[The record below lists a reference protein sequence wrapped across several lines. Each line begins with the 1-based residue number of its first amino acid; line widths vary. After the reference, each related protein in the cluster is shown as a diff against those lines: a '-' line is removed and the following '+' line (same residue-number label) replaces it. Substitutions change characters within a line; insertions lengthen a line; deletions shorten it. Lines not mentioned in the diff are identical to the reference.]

1 MSVVQ
6 SMPPG
11 LPHMKDPAFLKDRA
25 DLLEGVME
33 YTAEAAAEARP
44 HAIIEVK
51 SAFEFLETTLLADG
65 RMWILNTEVPSL
77 ADIEAVWP
85 LHWIL
90 LVPGALP
97 QDQISAALYPKV
109 FSWIERFKEA
119 VSSAEKVVPAS
130 LTVDGEQA
138 SETIDG
144 SSYNDR
150 EGEVDENDFVVQQH
164 GLSKGQLVRV
174 WPTDSGSR
182 HKDLGRLVGIDG
194 QEVVI
199 ETQAGETAVRVH
211 APRHGFRVCAHEDS
225 Q

>member
-1 MSVVQ
+1 MSIVQ

-11 LPHMKDPAFLKDRA
+11 PHMKNPAFLKDRA

-44 HAIIEVK
+44 HAVNEVK
-51 SAFEFLETTLLADG
+51 NAFQFLETTLLADG
-65 RMWILNTEVPSL
+65 RTWILNTETPSL

-85 LHWIL
+85 LHWIS

-97 QDQISAALYPKV
+97 PDQISAALYPKV

-119 VSSAEKVVPAS
+119 VSSAERALSAP

-138 SETIDG
+138 SEMILA
-144 SSYNDR
+144 SSYNEL
-150 EGEVDENDFVVQQH
+150 EGKFDEKDFVVQQL
-164 GLSKGQLVRV
+164 GLTKGQDVKI

-182 HKDLGRLVGIDG
+182 HKDLGRLVGIDSK
-194 QEVVI
+194 ELVI
-199 ETQAGETAVRVH
+199 ETQDGETVVRVH
-211 APRHGFRVCAHEDS
+211 APRHGFRVCAFNGNE